1 MFTIKYL
8 KIIFL
13 LIGFFGNFALFPP
26 KVLPG
31 SFGAEIFCT
40 MREAGND
47 HESSWEAAYS
57 YIKRQ
62 KGGFF
67 KTSPQ
72 QAATQLVETVV
83 REKDKFSSCV
93 EYLDKLYPDRELQ
106 KKLKKEEE
114 EKKKEANEKVNR
126 RKKIEALLEENNE
139 SISEESLDG
148 FNTEESFDR
157 YDY

>member
-8 KIIFL
+8 KINFL
-13 LIGFFGNFALFPP
+13 ILGLLVNFSLPAP
-26 KVLPG
+26 KVLAG
-31 SFGAEIFCT
+31 GFGAEIFCT
-40 MREAGND
+40 MRDGGND

-67 KTSPQ
+67 KTSPK
-72 QAATQLVETVV
+72 QAAAQIIETVV
-83 REKDKFSSCV
+83 REKDKFSDCV

-106 KKLKKEEE
+106 RKLKKDEN
-114 EKKKEANEKVNR
+114 EKKKEAFEKESR
-126 RKKIEALLEENNE
+126 RKKIEDLIEENDN
-139 SISEESLDG
+139 IS
-148 FNTEESFDR
+148 EESFDR

>member
-1 MFTIKYL
+1 MLSTKDL
-8 KIIFL
+8 KIFFL
-13 LIGFFGNFALFPP
+13 LLGLISNFSLVPS
-26 KVLPG
+26 KVLAG

-67 KTSPQ
+67 KTSPK
-72 QAATQLVETVV
+72 QAAAQIIETVV
-83 REKDKFSSCV
+83 REKDKFSGCV
-93 EYLDKLYPDRELQ
+93 EYLDKLYPDRGLQ
-106 KKLKKEEE
+106 RKLKKEEK
-114 EKKKEANEKVNR
+114 EKKIQAMEEENR
-126 RKKIEALLEENNE
+126 IKKIEELIDEDK
-139 SISEESLDG
+139 SISG
-148 FNTEESFDR
+148 ESFDR

>member
-1 MFTIKYL
+1 MFTTKNL

-13 LIGFFGNFALFPP
+13 LLGFLCNFSLLTP
-26 KVLPG
+26 KVLAG

-40 MREAGND
+40 MRDGGND

-67 KTSPQ
+67 KTSPK
-72 QAATQLVETVV
+72 QAAAQIIETVV
-83 REKDKFSSCV
+83 REKDKFSGCV

-106 KKLKKEEE
+106 RKLKEDEK
-114 EKKKEANEKVNR
+114 EKKKEAIEKQNR
-126 RKKIEALLEENNE
+126 RKKIEDLIEEENE
-139 SISEESLDG
+139 SNS
-148 FNTEESFDR
+148 EESFDR

>member
-1 MFTIKYL
+1 MITIKDL
-8 KIIFL
+8 KIFFL
-13 LIGFFGNFALFPP
+13 LLGFFLNFSLLTP
-26 KVLPG
+26 KVLAG

-40 MREAGND
+40 MRDGGND

-67 KTSPQ
+67 KTSPK
-72 QAATQLVETVV
+72 QAAAQIIETVV
-83 REKDKFSSCV
+83 REKEKFSGCV

-106 KKLKKEEE
+106 RKLKEDVKKEE
-114 EKKKEANEKVNR
+114 KEAMEKENR
-126 RKKIEALLEENNE
+126 RKQIEDLLEEENE
-139 SISEESLDG
+139 SFS
-148 FNTEESFDR
+148 EESFDR

>member
-1 MFTIKYL
+1 MFTIKDL
-8 KIIFL
+8 KIFFL
-13 LIGFFGNFALFPP
+13 IIGSLINFSLLTP
-26 KVLPG
+26 KVTAG

-40 MREAGND
+40 MRDGGND

-67 KTSPQ
+67 KTSPS
-72 QAATQLVETVV
+72 QAAAQIIETVV
-83 REKDKFSSCV
+83 REKDKFSNCV

-106 KKLKKEEE
+106 RKLKKD
-114 EKKKEANEKVNR
+114 EKER
-126 RKKIEALLEENNE
+126 EALYKKNRKTEIKDLIEEDNK
-139 SISEESLDG
+139 SIYKQ
-148 FNTEESFDR
+148 SFDR

>member
-1 MFTIKYL
+1 MFTIKNL
-8 KIIFL
+8 TKFFL
-13 LIGFFGNFALFPP
+13 LLGFLFNFSLLTP
-26 KVLPG
+26 KLLAG

-40 MREAGND
+40 MRDGGND

-67 KTSPQ
+67 KTSPK
-72 QAATQLVETVV
+72 QAAAQIIETVV
-83 REKDKFSSCV
+83 REKDKFSGCV

-106 KKLKKEEE
+106 RKLEKEEKEEKIEAIKKE
-114 EKKKEANEKVNR
+114 NR
-126 RKKIEALLEENNE
+126 IKKIEDLLEEDRN
-139 SISEESLDG
+139 IS
-148 FNTEESFDR
+148 EESFDR

>member
-1 MFTIKYL
+1 MLSIKDF
-8 KIIFL
+8 KIFFL
-13 LIGFFGNFALFPP
+13 LLGFLINFSLLTP
-26 KVLPG
+26 KILAG

-40 MREAGND
+40 MREGGND

-67 KTSPQ
+67 KTSPK
-72 QAATQLVETVV
+72 QAAAQIIETVV

-106 KKLKKEEE
+106 RKLKVEENEKRKEAA
-114 EKKKEANEKVNR
+114 EKKNR
-126 RKKIEALLEENNE
+126 RKKIEDLLEEENG
-139 SISEESLDG
+139 IIP
-148 FNTEESFDR
+148 EESFDR